1 MALMVTG
8 VSWGQRQMQHLTHSI
23 CHIKGV
29 CGLLVSCLHRHEQEP
44 RWDNLDRA
52 AVSSHSVWG
61 RRPTHLSWKLPGEGR
76 SWVWVSGKSRGAGP
90 PEPST
95 EDPARDWGSTFS
107 PHNQGQIGKTLTSSW
122 LHLNCLNFIRCWDPL
137 PASLKELD
145 C

>member
-52 AVSSHSVWG
+52 AVSSTLCGAGDPLISAGSFLEKGGAGSGCLVSPG
-61 RRPTHLSWKLPGEGR
+61 GLGLQNPPQRTLPGTG
-76 SWVWVSGKSRGAGP
+76 GAHSHP
-90 PEPST
+90 IIK
-95 EDPARDWGSTFS
+95 ARLV
-107 PHNQGQIGKTLTSSW
+107 KL
-122 LHLNCLNFIRCWDPL
+122 
-137 PASLKELD
+137 
-145 C
+145 